1 MGRVK
6 LQAEPDF
13 WVLLFLGLLLD
24 RDGLALT
31 IALAWVL
38 HELGHLVPMIL
49 WGCTVRVRL
58 TALGAT
64 MQPQSRKGLSYGRE
78 LVAVL
83 LGPGV
88 NLACARL
95 CAVRGDGGWPAAG
108 VHLIL
113 GAFNLLPL
121 PSLDGGRVLELLGK
135 LLFEKQQKN
144 ENNACKREGSM
155 VKYLSLNNGR
165 SSAAAL
171 SRRKVPH
178 KSRNERL

>member
-6 LQAEPDF
+6 LEVKPGF

-24 RDGLALT
+24 RKGLAIT

-38 HELGHLVPMIL
+38 HELGHLVPMLL
-49 WGCTVRVRL
+49 WGCAVRVRL

-64 MQPQSRKGLSYGRE
+64 MQPQSRKGLSYGKE

-95 CAVRGDGGWPAAG
+95 CAGMGEGGWPAAG

-121 PSLDGGRVLELLGK
+121 PWLDGGRALGLLGK
-135 LLFEKQQKN
+135 LLFEKRQKN
-144 ENNACKREGSM
+144 ENNACKGRRSM

-171 SRRKVPH
+171 DKK
-178 KSRNERL
+178 KSATQKPE